1 MTYRDQSNSASNNA
15 FVRKEN
21 SGALFKNQKKEQP
34 QHSDYTGELDVNG
47 VQYWLSAWIRESKNG
62 TRFLSLAVKEKGQ
75 RKAEA
80 SKPFN
85 DSIGF

>member
-1 MTYRDQSNSASNNA
+1 VFT
-15 FVRKEN
+15 RKVN

-34 QHSDYTGELDVNG
+34 QHPDYTGELDVAG

-62 TRFLSLAVKEKGQ
+62 TRFLSLSVKEKGQ
-75 RKAEA
+75 RKVEDG
-80 SKPFN
+80 KPFS

>member
-1 MTYRDQSNSASNNA
+1 VFT
-15 FVRKEN
+15 RKVN

-34 QHSDYTGELDVNG
+34 QHPDYTGELDVAG

-75 RKAEA
+75 RKAEGG
-80 SKPFN
+80 KPFN
-85 DSIGF
+85 DNIGF